1 MTEKIKLKDFPQTF
15 WIANTMEI
23 FERMA
28 WYGFFAVS
36 SLYITGA
43 VSEGGLGFSD
53 EDRGVLQGVVT
64 FFLYLFPVVSG
75 ALADRYGYKKML
87 YASFTVMVPAYYMLG
102 QFKTFPTFFLA
113 FMMVAIGASM
123 FKPVIIGTI
132 SKVTTPRS
140 ASMGFG
146 IFYMMVNIGG
156 FVGPIVAGVVRA
168 ISWDYVFLVSAG
180 WITLNFIFVTLF
192 FKEPTSEAKSANPRS
207 LKKVLSDMVE
217 VLGNGRFFIFVFG
230 LLAVLVVGSK
240 FTSDGTITWEEI
252 IYISIGWILTNIVI
266 DILLKFVNPIDRKGI
281 FDYIYYYG
289 TIIVASLFIFIVLNS
304 ISTLLGYKLIF
315 IVSIPLLIL
324 ISFLTNLGFQKGY
337 GNWLFEP
344 MRLGNWKFGLFLLLM
359 SGFWT
364 SFNQIFYTLP
374 LYIRDFVD
382 TSDLMHSTQSIFNF
396 FGVSPKIF
404 EMFSNSMAVAGQV
417 NPEYLINL
425 NAGAIIF
432 FQVGIS
438 YLVSRLKP
446 FTTIFWRTLV
456 TVVSFSVLI
465 FGTVGWIT
473 VLGIVVFS
481 FGEMM
486 ASPKSKEY
494 TGRIAPPE
502 KVALYMGY
510 FYWCVALGNLFGG
523 ILSGQLYGAFARD
536 MQRPDIMWLIFGLI
550 ALGSALL
557 ILLYDK
563 MIIRKG

>member
-1 MTEKIKLKDFPQTF
+1 MTDKIKLKDFPQTF

-43 VSEGGLGFSD
+43 VGDGGLGFSD

-75 ALADRYGYKKML
+75 ALADRYGFKKML
-87 YASFTVMVPAYYMLG
+87 FASFIVMVPAYYMLG

-132 SKVTTPRS
+132 SKVTNEKS
-140 ASMGFG
+140 ASLGFG

-156 FVGPIVAGVVRA
+156 FVGPIVAGIVRA
-168 ISWDYVFLVSAG
+168 ISWEYVFIASSG
-180 WITLNFIFVTLF
+180 WIAVNFIFVTLF
-192 FKEPTSEAKSANPRS
+192 YKEPTSEAKSANPRS

-217 VLGNGRFFIFVFG
+217 VLGNGRFFLFVFG
-230 LLAVLVVGSK
+230 LLSILVMGSK
-240 FTSDGTITWEEI
+240 FTSDNTITWSQI
-252 IYISIGWILTNIVI
+252 IYISLGWVALN
-266 DILLKFVNPIDRKGI
+266 F
-281 FDYIYYYG
+281 IYD
-289 TIIVASLFIFIVLNS
+289 
-304 ISTLLGYKLIF
+304 
-315 IVSIPLLIL
+315 LIL
-324 ISFLTNLGFQKGY
+324 RKTIKRENQSWFVSPMKLGD
-337 GNWLFEP
+337 
-344 MRLGNWKFGLFLLLM
+344 WKFGLFLLLM

-382 TSDLMHSTQSIFNF
+382 TSDLMQSTQSLFNF
-396 FGVSPKIF
+396 FGVSNETF
-404 EMFSNSMAVAGQV
+404 VAFSNSMAVAGQF

-432 FQVGIS
+432 FQIGIS
-438 YLVSRLKP
+438 YLVTRMKP
-446 FTTIFWRTLV
+446 FTTIFWGTMI

-465 FGTVGWIT
+465 FGTIGWLT

-494 TGRIAPPE
+494 TGRIAPPA

-523 ILSGQLYGAFARD
+523 ILSGQLYAAFARD
-536 MQRPDIMWLIFGLI
+536 MQRPDLMWMIFGII
-550 ALGSALL
+550 ALGSAML

-563 MIIRKG
+563 MIIRKS